1 MFGLGTQELLV
12 VLVIGGL
19 LFGAKKLPELG
30 KGLGEAIRGF
40 KKSVSETEEQ
50 LASAKESTEK
60 TTKSLEDE
68 GSKKSV

>member
-12 VLVIGGL
+12 VLIIGGL

-40 KKSVSETEEQ
+40 KKSVSETEE
-50 LASAKESTEK
+50 LSSAKESHEK
-60 TTKSLEDE
+60 TTKSLEE
-68 GSKKSV
+68 ESSKKSV

>member
-50 LASAKESTEK
+50 LASVKESTEK
-60 TTKSLEDE
+60 TTKSLEGE

>member
-12 VLVIGGL
+12 VFVIGGL

-40 KKSVSETEEQ
+40 KKSVSETEE
-50 LASAKESTEK
+50 LASVKESHEK
-60 TTKSLEDE
+60 TTKSVE
-68 GSKKSV
+68 GGSSEKSV